1 MARKKVKTQN
11 LAEELRKRA
20 SVREFRLED
29 FCFPE
34 QLAFIRDPHKRKTA
48 VCSRRAGKSVG
59 CAADLTYDALTGPGD
74 VAYITLNRRS
84 AKRIIWRELLKI
96 NDEFKLGAK
105 IDNTELTLT
114 FPNGNMIH
122 ISGAKDEGDLEK
134 LRGMALCKIYIDEC
148 QSFRPYLEYLIDE
161 VLEPSLLDYDG
172 SLILIGTPGP
182 VPAGYFYEQSQNRA
196 WSHHAWTMQDN
207 PWIQRKSG
215 KDPAVLIKEI
225 AERRG
230 VELDD
235 PSILREFYGQW
246 VRDND
251 ALVFK
256 FNKSINTFIDAPRE
270 LNYVFGIDIGWK
282 DSDAIAVLGFSE
294 RDKHV
299 YLVEEFVAPKL
310 TISDLVEHVR
320 YLQGIYEP
328 TKIVM
333 DAGALG
339 KKIQE
344 EIRQRHKISV
354 HAAEKTRKHEFIELL
369 NDDLR
374 NSRFKAYDGSRF
386 EQDSYLVQWDYSVPG
401 RPRISDTY
409 HTDIGDAVLYAWR
422 ECRHYLYK
430 DVDPGP
436 RPGTDAFMEKLERH
450 EAEKLSK
457 KLQKAKEQAQIGDEG
472 WVDYSDPYFDDFD

>member
-1 MARKKVKTQN
+1 MAKKKSTDIVS
-11 LAEELRKRA
+11 ELKRRA
-20 SVREFRLED
+20 SKRPFLLEE
-29 FCFPE
+29 FCFDK
-34 QLAFIRDPHKRKTA
+34 QLAFIRDPSRRKTA

-59 CAADLTYDALTGPGD
+59 CAADLVYTAINGPGD

-96 NDEFKLGAK
+96 IKEYDIAAK
-105 IDNTELTLT
+105 VDNQELTITLEA
-114 FPNGNMIH
+114 NGNMIH

-134 LRGMALCKIYIDEC
+134 LRGMALVKIYIDEC

-172 SLILIGTPGP
+172 CLILIGTPGP
-182 VPAGYFYEQSQNRA
+182 VPAGYFYDASQNKA
-196 WSHHAWTMQDN
+196 WAHHAWTMHDN
-207 PWIQRKSG
+207 PWILRKSG
-215 KDPAVLIKEI
+215 KDPELLIKEI

-230 VELDD
+230 VELTD
-235 PSILREFYGQW
+235 PSILREFYGKW
-246 VRDND
+246 VRDEN

-256 FNKSINTFIDAPRE
+256 FNKDTNLYLDAELPND

-282 DSDAIAVLGFSE
+282 DADAIAVLGFSP
-294 RDKHV
+294 KHKHC
-299 YLVEEFVAPKL
+299 YLVHEFVNPKL
-310 TISDLVEHVR
+310 TISELAEHIK
-320 YLQGIYEP
+320 YLNDVYKP
-328 TKIVM
+328 TKMVM

-344 EIRQRHKISV
+344 EIRQRHKLPV

-374 NSRFKAYDGSRF
+374 NSRFKAHYDSRF
-386 EQDSYLVQWDYSVPG
+386 EQDSYLVQWDYSTIG

-422 ECRHYLYK
+422 ECRHYLYTNLS
-430 DVDPGP
+430 PGP
-436 RPGTDAFMEKLERH
+436 APGTDAFMDQLEAIESEKLLKRLEKEKE
-450 EAEKLSK
+450 EA
-457 KLQKAKEQAQIGDEG
+457 AGIEG
-472 WVDYSDPYFDDFD
+472 WVDWKDPDFDDF

>member
-1 MARKKVKTQN
+1 MARRKAKKAD
-11 LAEELRKRA
+11 LLGELRKRA
-20 SVREFRLED
+20 GKREFRLEE
-29 FCFPE
+29 FCFDK
-34 QLAFIRDPHKRKTA
+34 QLAFIQDTSKRKTA

-59 CAADLTYDALTGPGD
+59 CAADLVHTALNGEGD

-96 NDEFKLGAK
+96 DKEFELGAK
-105 IDNTELTLT
+105 IDNQELTLS
-114 FPNGNMIH
+114 FANGNMVH
-122 ISGAKDEGDLEK
+122 ISGAKDEGDLDK
-134 LRGMALCKIYIDEC
+134 LRGMALRKIYIDEC
-148 QSFRPYLEYLIDE
+148 QSFKPYLEYLIDE

-207 PWIQRKSG
+207 PWIRRKSG
-215 KDPAVLIKEI
+215 KNPAVLIKEI

-230 VELDD
+230 VSLDD

-251 ALVFK
+251 ALVYK
-256 FNKSINTFIDAPRE
+256 FNRDINTFINPPQE
-270 LNYVFGIDIGWK
+270 LNYIFGIDIGWQ
-282 DSDAIAVLGFSE
+282 DSDAIAVLGFNE
-294 RDKHV
+294 HDKHV

-310 TISDLVEHVR
+310 TISDLVEHIK
-320 YLQGIYEP
+320 YLQTIYEP
-328 TKIVM
+328 TKMVM

-344 EIRQRHKISV
+344 EIRQRHKLSV

-422 ECRHYLYK
+422 ECRHYLYQGT
-430 DVDPGP
+430 DPGP
-436 RPGTDAFMEKLERH
+436 RPGTDAFMDVLERH
-450 EAEKLSK
+450 EADKLAK
-457 KLQKAKEQAQIGDEG
+457 KLERAKAEQIGDDG
-472 WVDYSDPYFDDFD
+472 WVDYTDPYFDDFD